1 MGNWPTPSQGKVHWD
16 CHSGPEVG
24 PTHLLGLL
32 RRLNQNHHMN
42 IIETAVTGLAF
53 GSGTVVGVVAGM
65 WATIVL
71 GKKEREDTRKKQDDY
86 NRETVRL
93 LKIRASSSD
102 LIAEALGEDTLHDK
116 YVRAAVTGLCSNPS
130 LVMGTTTRN
139 PDGSGKLS
147 VELGEEGITW
157 AANRV
162 ADVVLRS
169 RARAENETAETLAQA
184 LVRMG
189 GEKQGIK
196 HAEWWKGE
204 PCSASDVG
212 GDLTDTGE
220 KK

>member
-1 MGNWPTPSQGKVHWD
+1 
-16 CHSGPEVG
+16 
-24 PTHLLGLL
+24 
-32 RRLNQNHHMN
+32 MN

-53 GSGTVVGVVAGM
+53 GAGTIVGVVASMGFFV
-65 WATIVL
+65 AF
-71 GKKEREDTRKKQDDY
+71 GKKEREDERKKRDEY
-86 NRETVRL
+86 NAETVRL
-93 LKIRASSSD
+93 LKLRASSSD
-102 LIAEALGEDTLHDK
+102 LIAEAIGEDTQHDK
-116 YVRAAVTGLCSNPS
+116 LVRAAITGLCANPS
-130 LVMGTTTRN
+130 LVMGTTTRS

-196 HAEWWKGE
+196 HSEWWKGE

-212 GDLTDTGE
+212 GDLTNTGE